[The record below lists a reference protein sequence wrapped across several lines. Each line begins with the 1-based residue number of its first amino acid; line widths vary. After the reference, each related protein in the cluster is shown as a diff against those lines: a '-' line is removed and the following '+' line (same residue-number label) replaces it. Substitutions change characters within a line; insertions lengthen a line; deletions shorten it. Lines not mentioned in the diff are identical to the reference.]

1 MCERERDRKIERG
14 RVDGGHMG
22 ENEREGGSS
31 REKGRGDR
39 ETGRAGGR
47 DSRERERERES
58 EITMA
63 TESH

>member
-1 MCERERDRKIERG
+1 
-14 RVDGGHMG
+14 MG